1 MAKSQAAVATVPDE
15 PAPALSPERAALAEA
30 HAAVA
35 AARRTRDAAR
45 ETEAHGAAR
54 VAEAEAEVAA
64 AEIAIAAARAA
75 HATAMTT
82 AAIAGTTAA
91 PSTDLRLARAR
102 HGDALDQ
109 LDAARESFGALKGKL
124 SGAEATLWH
133 AKQAVK
139 PAEGAILRPAIPRL
153 IAEIQATRAAMVAK
167 HYELIFLKRAV
178 SERRAANE
186 YSLPAEQSA
195 AMDFLNSN
203 MRLPA
208 DDGCYWPGWK
218 EIETEVAATWGD
230 AIAALA
236 ADPSAELPR

>member
-1 MAKSQAAVATVPDE
+1 MDLCWSRCVGQ
-15 PAPALSPERAALAEA
+15 
-30 HAAVA
+30 VA
-35 AARRTRDAAR
+35 AFSLRT
-45 ETEAHGAAR
+45 
-54 VAEAEAEVAA
+54 
-64 AEIAIAAARAA
+64 
-75 HATAMTT
+75 
-82 AAIAGTTAA
+82 
-91 PSTDLRLARAR
+91 
-102 HGDALDQ
+102 
-109 LDAARESFGALKGKL
+109 
-124 SGAEATLWH
+124 
-133 AKQAVK
+133 AVTCGGMITGMS
-139 PAEGAILRPAIPRL
+139 P
-153 IAEIQATRAAMVAK
+153 TRAAMVAK